1 MSTAMK
7 CDRCNKYY
15 DNYSIDEKLKGN
27 GIKIIYGI
35 VGAEVKKI
43 DLCPACAE
51 ELYDWINA
59 GSNRQ
64 SKTPDECDRERD
76 CDNCKYEHFTCDM
89 NPCKE
94 CVNVGSRWEPRE

>member
-1 MSTAMK
+1 MK
-7 CDRCNKYY
+7 CDRCGKYY

-35 VGAEVKKI
+35 AGAEVKKI

-59 GSNRQ
+59 GSNHQ
-64 SKTPDECDRERD
+64 SKTPDECDRECD
-76 CDNCKYEHFTCDM
+76 CDNCKYENFTSDM
-89 NPCKE
+89 NPCKG